1 MAELNKP
8 LQKPSQAIAK
18 RLSIY
23 FNELNWVS
31 DTNLL
36 NLSIG
41 LLTGVSDVTI
51 LELNLHH
58 DGSIVS
64 YTAVTA
70 YRVHHSQ
77 ADIVRKGIGNILTSK
92 LSSGADHI

>member
-23 FNELNWVS
+23 FNEVNWVS
-31 DTNLL
+31 DSNLL
-36 NLSIG
+36 TLSIG
-41 LLTGVSDVTI
+41 LLRDVSDVTI
-51 LELNLHH
+51 LELNLHC

-70 YRVHHSQ
+70 CSVHKSQ
-77 ADIVRKGIGNILTSK
+77 ADIVRKGIDNILTSR
-92 LSSGADHI
+92 LSSGAGHI